1 MQRQSSLLL
10 ILTQAKEVSTNFR
23 HFQKDYALI
32 ANFMQFQIYFRSA
45 KNTVTKV
52 IVTIPVTKLS
62 IVISVVMQR
71 ESMFQLSNHP
81 KTFLVKKKK

>member
-45 KNTVTKV
+45 KNTVTKA
-52 IVTIPVTKLS
+52 IVTIPVK
-62 IVISVVMQR
+62 I
-71 ESMFQLSNHP
+71 N
-81 KTFLVKKKK
+81 